1 MLDGEEQVE
10 EEGGGGGD
18 QDQDDE
24 EARVHARSGDASLTS
39 VVSVQSCTVR
49 VEFLPPF

>member
-18 QDQDDE
+18 QEQDDE
-24 EARVHARSGDASLTS
+24 ETRVHARSGDASLTS
-39 VVSVQSCTVR
+39 VSAELCGTLASS
-49 VEFLPPF
+49 LM

>member
-18 QDQDDE
+18 QDQDE
-24 EARVHARSGDASLTS
+24 EETRVSAELCGTLASILM
-39 VVSVQSCTVR
+39 
-49 VEFLPPF
+49 